1 MNTGSARLRP
11 GVQDDTQLHA
21 SDNAIAA
28 LPGAL
33 GPSRP
38 DFSIVK
44 SSGSAVNP
52 LLVFHLLNIRVTEA
66 LSSSTV
72 PRSGI

>member
-1 MNTGSARLRP
+1 MKTGSAPLRP

-38 DFSIVK
+38 DFSIV
-44 SSGSAVNP
+44 N
-52 LLVFHLLNIRVTEA
+52 HQ
-66 LSSSTV
+66 V
-72 PRSGI
+72 PQLILC